1 MIDSKNGFNEFIVTM
16 TISIFDLQNIAARP
30 GPRYRAIADQLRDAI
45 RAGAAA
51 PGTRLPPLRDLA
63 HELGVTVGTVSR
75 AYALAASRGEVS
87 GEVGRGTYVL
97 GVGSAAQ
104 TGTGVG
110 SAAFLTM
117 PEATEAAMK
126 AALAPP
132 AGQTE
137 IVGAAM
143 AALLAELSGRD
154 SPSPFNTYLV
164 PGGEERHRRAAAHW
178 LSFNDF
184 APQPGG
190 ILICSG
196 TQQAILTSILA
207 ATEPGDLI
215 LTEELTYHAMMQQAG
230 QMGRRVAPVDID
242 EEGIIPQAL
251 ERALREQK
259 PAAIF
264 IVPTLQNPTGAIMS
278 EQRRRR
284 IAELALAHDISI
296 IEDDIYGALT
306 TDRPSPI
313 AQFAPDHTWYAT
325 SLAKSVGCGLRVGFL
340 IPPSRLLERTR
351 AIQNGFGQTVPPL
364 MAELASRLIETGDAA
379 TLCERIRSEMAVRH
393 EMTAT
398 ALGTGRVTAH
408 PAALYAWVELPDT
421 WRAHGFVEA
430 ARTRGVAI
438 AAGEDFMVG
447 RADRASR
454 HVRLAI
460 GQPQTR
466 DELARGLAVVTSLL
480 SESHIGIVEPA

>member
-16 TISIFDLQNIAARP
+16 TISIFNPSSIAARP
-30 GPRYRAIADQLRDAI
+30 GPRYRAIADELRDAI
-45 RAGAAA
+45 RTGAAPA
-51 PGTRLPPLRDLA
+51 GTRLPPLRDLA
-63 HELGVTVGTVSR
+63 YELGVTVGTVSR
-75 AYALAASRGEVS
+75 AYALAASRGEVA

-97 GVGSAAQ
+97 GIGSAVQ

-117 PEATEAAMK
+117 PDATEAAMK

-137 IVGAAM
+137 IIGEAM
-143 AALLAELSGRD
+143 AAILAELPKRAG
-154 SPSPFNTYLV
+154 PSPFNTYLV
-164 PGGEERHRRAAAHW
+164 PGGEERHRQAAAGW
-178 LSFNDF
+178 LAFDGF
-184 APQPGG
+184 APQPGN
-190 ILICSG
+190 ILLCSG

-207 ATEPGDLI
+207 ATEPGDTI
-215 LTEELTYHAMMQQAG
+215 LTEELTYHAMVQQAG

-242 EEGIIPQAL
+242 NEGMVPEAL
-251 ERALREQK
+251 ERALGEQK

-278 EQRRRR
+278 EARRRR
-284 IAELALAHDISI
+284 IAELAVAHEIAI
-296 IEDDIYGALT
+296 IEDDIYGMLAEK
-306 TDRPSPI
+306 RPLPI
-313 AQFAPDHTWYAT
+313 AHFAPDHTWYAT

-340 IPPSRLLERTR
+340 MPPPRMLERAR
-351 AIQNGFGQTVPPL
+351 GILNGFGQTVPPL
-364 MAELASRLIETGDAA
+364 MAELAVRLMETGEAA
-379 TLCERIRSEMAVRH
+379 TICTRIRDEMAARH
-393 EMTAT
+393 TMTAD
-398 ALGTGRVTAH
+398 ALGRARLTYD
-408 PAALYAWVELPDT
+408 PAALYSWMELPES
-421 WRAHGFVEA
+421 WRAHGLVEA
-430 ARTRGVAI
+430 ARARGVAI

-447 RADRASR
+447 RTDRAAR

-466 DELARGLAVVTSLL
+466 EELARGLAVISGLL

>member
-16 TISIFDLQNIAARP
+16 TISIFDREDIAARP
-30 GPRYRAIADQLRDAI
+30 GPRYRAIADRLRDTI
-45 RAGAAA
+45 RSGAVP

-63 HELGVTVGTVSR
+63 YELGVTVGTVSR
-75 AYALAASRGEVS
+75 AYALAASRGEVA

-97 GVGSAAQ
+97 GQGVHVQG
-104 TGTGVG
+104 GTGVG

-117 PEATEAAMK
+117 PEATLAAMK

-143 AALLAELSGRD
+143 TALLAEEQAHGA
-154 SPSPFNTYLV
+154 PSPFNTYLA
-164 PGGEERHRRAAAHW
+164 PGGEERHRRAAAAW
-178 LSFNDF
+178 LSFGDF
-184 APQPGG
+184 TLQPGDV
-190 ILICSG
+190 LVCSG

-215 LTEELTYHAMMQQAG
+215 LTEELTYHAMVQQAG
-230 QMGRRVAPVDID
+230 LMGRRVAPVDID
-242 EEGIIPQAL
+242 AEGMVPEAL
-251 ERALREQK
+251 ERAIREQH
-259 PAAIF
+259 PAALF
-264 IVPTLQNPTGAIMS
+264 IVPTLQNPTGATMS
-278 EQRRRR
+278 ETRRRQ
-284 IAELALAHDISI
+284 IAELAARHDMSI
-296 IEDDIYGALT
+296 IEDDIYGALAGQ
-306 TDRPSPI
+306 RPPPI
-313 AQFAPDHTWYAT
+313 AQFAPECTWYAT
-325 SLAKSVGCGLRVGFL
+325 SLAKTVGCGLRVGFL
-340 IPPSRLLERTR
+340 KPPPRLLERAR

-364 MAELASRLIETGDAA
+364 MAELGSRLIETGDAA
-379 TLCERIRSEMAVRH
+379 ELCARIRSEMAARH
-393 EMTAT
+393 EMTT
-398 ALGTGRVTAH
+398 QALGRQRLTAQS
-408 PAALYAWVELPDT
+408 AALYVWLELPDA

-430 ARTRGVAI
+430 ARARGVAI

-447 RADRASR
+447 RTDRAAR

-466 DELARGLAVVTSLL
+466 EELARGLTVVASLL